1 MFFRKKE
8 VLQSHIH
15 AQTLQSVFMKYVQV
29 FMCEAGKHQ
38 NVSYVFLAGSP
49 AGSECHEK
57 IKSAVLFCV
66 DHVM

>member
-1 MFFRKKE
+1 MVFRKKE

-38 NVSYVFLAGSP
+38 NVSYVFLADRESCR
-49 AGSECHEK
+49 E
-57 IKSAVLFCV
+57 
-66 DHVM
+66 